1 MIKRIKIFIKEL
13 MFPETVKQI
22 TYQVL
27 ETKDKSD
34 VICTVQIER
43 VYNLK
48 TERLVSQSRKY
59 IKNTELWN

>member
-27 ETKDKSD
+27 KTTDEQDT
-34 VICTVQIER
+34 VYTVQIER

-59 IKNTELWN
+59 IKNTELWT

>member
-43 VYNLK
+43 VYNIK
-48 TERLVSQSRKY
+48 TERLVSQSKKY
-59 IKNTELWN
+59 IKNTELWT